1 MTDAVNHCAP
11 SAPSVAVLIA
21 ARAEHWRRTRRI
33 TAVLLATWLAASFLG
48 VYFARQLNNLVLF
61 GWPLSFYLAAQG
73 ACLIYLLIV
82 WVYAR
87 RMRRIDR
94 DYAVRLNA
102 AAGQG
107 GA

>member
-1 MTDAVNHCAP
+1 MTDAHRP
-11 SAPSVAVLIA
+11 DLPVAALLA

-33 TAVLLATWLAASFLG
+33 TALLLAVWLGASFLG

-73 ACLIYLLIV
+73 ACLIYLLIL

-87 RMRRIDR
+87 RMRRLDREFAQRID
-94 DYAVRLNA
+94 AARLRE
-102 AAGQG
+102 G